1 MAAISM
7 ERKVL
12 GVFVLMFAGLLA
24 TTVLAFIT
32 TRRLMNTAGW
42 VSHTYAVMDRL
53 QATRAAALQAESAMR
68 GFVITGDN
76 NFLNTKDSA
85 LSHLATDYIQLRN
98 MTGDNPVEQRHLDK
112 LSRTLGDWRTRVA
125 DVQLARQFTGF
136 TAAQALVRER
146 HIATSTAQIF
156 LTLDAMHA
164 EEQRLLDAR
173 LAEERHRDTVVNV
186 VYVLL
191 CSLALLFFIG
201 MYLQIRREILQRRQT
216 EEKFRGLFDSAPDA
230 IVVSDAEGHIVL
242 VNAQTEKSFGYA
254 RQELIGQSI
263 DTLVP
268 ERFHDRYRRHR
279 ADYIAAPRTRM
290 MDIGLELFARRKDGS
305 EFPADISLSP
315 ISTSDGMLVFSEIRD
330 ITWRKQAEQ
339 ELRANET
346 RFRAVADTAN
356 DAVISADSHG
366 NILYFNPAAERIFGY
381 AAREVLGKPITLL
394 MPGRFHHAHEEGFRR
409 FLATGEARV
418 VGKTVELTG
427 KRKQGSEF
435 PLELS
440 LASWRVEGEVFL
452 TGIVRDM
459 TLRRESE
466 RQIRELNEHLEQRAV
481 ELETVNQ
488 ELEAFSYSVS
498 HDLRAPLRAVD
509 GFSRLLEQEY
519 RTRLDAEGLR
529 LLTVV
534 RDNSRKMGALI
545 DDLLTFSRLGRKPV
559 QGAAFDTRGVVEE
572 ALSEVLAGTE
582 TPRPEVDIA
591 SLPNAWGDR
600 ALLKQVWLN
609 LLANAVKYSS
619 KAPQPRIS
627 VGGRIDGD
635 ECVYHVQD
643 NGVGFDMRYSDKL
656 FGVFQRLHGPEQFPG
671 TGVGLA
677 IVKRVVVKH
686 GGRVWAESKLGE
698 GANFFFSLPNKDPPT

>member
-7 ERKVL
+7 ERKLL
-12 GVFVLMFAGLLA
+12 GVFVLMFAGLL
-24 TTVLAFIT
+24 TTTALAFVT

-42 VSHTYAVMDRL
+42 VSHTHAVMERI
-53 QATRAAALQAESAMR
+53 QATQTAVFQAESAIR
-68 GFVITGDN
+68 GFVVTGDN
-76 NFLNTKDSA
+76 TFLDTKDAA
-85 LSHLATDYIQLRN
+85 LSTLTTDYIALRE
-98 MTGDNPVEQRHLDK
+98 MTSDNPSEQRRLNT
-112 LSRTLGDWRTRVA
+112 LSGFIKNWQTRLA
-125 DVQLARQFTGF
+125 DVQIARQFRGF
-136 TAAQALVRER
+136 AAANKLVRAR
-146 HIATSTAQIF
+146 YIATGASAVFQV
-156 LTLDAMHA
+156 LDAMHA

-173 LAEERHRDTVVNV
+173 LAEERHRDTIVNI
-186 VYVLL
+186 VYALL
-191 CSLALLFFIG
+191 CSLALMFFTGI
-201 MYLQIRREILQRRQT
+201 YLQIRREILERRQT
-216 EEKFRGLFDSAPDA
+216 ENKFHGLFESAPDA
-230 IVVSDAEGHIVL
+230 IILSDAWGQIVL

-263 DTLVP
+263 DMLVP
-268 ERFHDRYRRHR
+268 ERFRGQHQHHR
-279 ADYIAAPRTRM
+279 ASYTAAPQTRM
-290 MDIGLELFARRKDGS
+290 MGIGLELFARRKDGS
-305 EFPADISLSP
+305 EFPVDISLSP
-315 ISTSDGMLVFSEIRD
+315 VSTNDGVLVVSEIRD

-339 ELRANET
+339 ELRENET

-356 DAVISADSHG
+356 DAVITAGSQG

-381 AAREVLGKPITLL
+381 AAREVFGKPIALL
-394 MPGRFHHAHEEGFRR
+394 MPGRFHCAHEEGFRR

-427 KRKQGSEF
+427 KRKDDSEF

-440 LASWRVEGEVFL
+440 LASWRAGDEVFF

-459 TLRRESE
+459 TLRREAE

-481 ELETVNQ
+481 ELETVNK

-519 RTRLDAEGLR
+519 RARLDMEGLR
-529 LLTVV
+529 LLAVV

-559 QGAAFDTRGVVEE
+559 EGITFDMRSLVK
-572 ALSEVLAGTE
+572 EVLSDTLAGME
-582 TPRPEVDIA
+582 TGQPEVEVK
-591 SLPNAWGDR
+591 SLPNAWADR

-609 LLANAVKYSS
+609 LLSNAVKYSGKS
-619 KAPQPRIS
+619 TQPRIT

-635 ECVYHVQD
+635 ECVYQIQD
-643 NGVGFDMRYSDKL
+643 NGVGFDMRYYDKL

-686 GGRVWAESKLGE
+686 GGRVWAESKPGK
-698 GANFFFSLPNKDPPT
+698 GASFFFSLPNKDQPT

>member
-1 MAAISM
+1 MIAVSM

-24 TTVLAFIT
+24 TAALAYIT

-42 VSHTYAVMDRL
+42 ISHTYAVMDRL
-53 QATRAAALQAESAMR
+53 QATRTAALQAESAMR

-85 LSHLATDYIQLRN
+85 LSDLATDYIQLRN
-98 MTGDNPVEQRHLDK
+98 MTSDNPVEQRHLDK
-112 LSRTLGDWRTRVA
+112 LSRILGDWRTRVA

-136 TAAQALVRER
+136 AAAQALVQAR
-146 HIATSTAQIF
+146 HIATRTTQIF

-186 VYVLL
+186 VYALL
-191 CSLALLFFIG
+191 CSLALFFFIG
-201 MYLQIRREILQRRQT
+201 IYLQIHREIFERRQT
-216 EEKFRGLFDSAPDA
+216 EEKFHGLFESAPDA
-230 IVVSDAEGHIVL
+230 VILSDSDGQIVL
-242 VNAQTEKSFGYA
+242 VNAQTEKSFGYT
-254 RQELIGQSI
+254 REELIGQSI
-263 DTLVP
+263 DMLVP
-268 ERFHDRYRRHR
+268 ERSRDQHQHHR
-279 ADYIAAPRTRM
+279 ASYTAAPQTRRM
-290 MDIGLELFARRKDGS
+290 GVGLELFAQRKDGS
-305 EFPADISLSP
+305 EFPVDISLSP
-315 ISTSDGMLVFSEIRD
+315 ITTEDGVLVVSEIRD
-330 ITWRKQAEQ
+330 VTWRKQAEQ

-346 RFRAVADTAN
+346 RFRAVSDTAN
-356 DAVISADSHG
+356 DAVITAGSHG

-394 MPGRFHHAHEEGFRR
+394 MPGRFHHAHEEGFKR

-427 KRKQGSEF
+427 KRNDSSEF

-498 HDLRAPLRAVD
+498 HDLLAPLRAVD

-519 RTRLDAEGLR
+519 RERLDAEGLR

-559 QGAAFDTRGVVEE
+559 EEITFDMHSLVKE
-572 ALSEVLAGTE
+572 ALSDALTGME
-582 TPRPEVDIA
+582 TGQPEVEVK
-591 SLPNAWGDR
+591 SLPNARGDR
-600 ALLKQVWLN
+600 VLLKQVWLN

-619 KAPQPRIS
+619 KASQPRIT

-635 ECVYHVQD
+635 EGVYHVQD
-643 NGVGFDMRYSDKL
+643 NGVGFDMRYYDKL
-656 FGVFQRLHGPEQFPG
+656 FGVFQRLHGEEQFPG

-677 IVKRVVVKH
+677 IVKRIVVKH
-686 GGRVWAESKLGE
+686 GGRVWAEGKPNE
-698 GANFFFSLPNKDPPT
+698 GASFFFSLPNKDL

>member
-1 MAAISM
+1 M
-7 ERKVL
+7 
-12 GVFVLMFAGLLA
+12 LA
-24 TTVLAFIT
+24 
-32 TRRLMNTAGW
+32 NT
-42 VSHTYAVMDRL
+42 
-53 QATRAAALQAESAMR
+53 QA
-68 GFVITGDN
+68 
-76 NFLNTKDSA
+76 
-85 LSHLATDYIQLRN
+85 
-98 MTGDNPVEQRHLDK
+98 
-112 LSRTLGDWRTRVA
+112 
-125 DVQLARQFTGF
+125 
-136 TAAQALVRER
+136 
-146 HIATSTAQIF
+146 
-156 LTLDAMHA
+156 
-164 EEQRLLDAR
+164 
-173 LAEERHRDTVVNV
+173 
-186 VYVLL
+186 
-191 CSLALLFFIG
+191 
-201 MYLQIRREILQRRQT
+201 
-216 EEKFRGLFDSAPDA
+216 
-230 IVVSDAEGHIVL
+230 
-242 VNAQTEKSFGYA
+242 EKSFGYT
-254 RQELIGQSI
+254 REELIGQSI
-263 DTLVP
+263 DMLVP
-268 ERFHDRYRRHR
+268 ERSRAKHHHDI
-279 ADYIAAPRTRM
+279 AGYIAAPRVRM
-290 MDIGLELFARRKDGS
+290 MNNGLELFARRRDGS
-305 EFPADISLSP
+305 EFPVDISLTP
-315 ISTSDGMLVFSEIRD
+315 ISTNDGMLVVSEIRD

-346 RFRAVADTAN
+346 RFRAVVDTAN
-356 DAVISADSHG
+356 DAVITAGSHR

-394 MPGRFHHAHEEGFRR
+394 MPGRFHHAHEEGFKR
-409 FLATGEARV
+409 FLATGEAHV
-418 VGKTVELTG
+418 VGRTVELTG
-427 KRKQGSEF
+427 KRKDSSEF

-440 LASWRVEGEVFL
+440 LANWRVEGEVFF

-459 TLRRESE
+459 TLRHESE

-519 RTRLDAEGLR
+519 RARLDTEGLR

-559 QGAAFDTRGVVEE
+559 QGAAFDMRGLVEE
-572 ALSEVLAGTE
+572 ALSEILTGTE
-582 TPRPEVDIA
+582 IPRPEVDVA

-619 KAPQPRIS
+619 KASQPRIT

-686 GGRVWAESKLGE
+686 GGRVWAEGKPNE
-698 GANFFFSLPNKDPPT
+698 GASFFFSLPNRDMPT

>member
-1 MAAISM
+1 MIAVNM

-12 GVFVLMFAGLLA
+12 GVFALMFAGLLA
-24 TTVLAFIT
+24 TAVLAYIT
-32 TRRLMNTAGW
+32 THRLVNTAGW

-53 QATRAAALQAESAMR
+53 QATRTAALQAESAMR

-85 LSHLATDYIQLRN
+85 LSDLATDYIQLRN
-98 MTGDNPVEQRHLDK
+98 MTSDNPVEQRHLDK
-112 LSRTLGDWRTRVA
+112 LSRILGDWRTRVA

-136 TAAQALVRER
+136 AAAQALVQAR
-146 HIATSTAQIF
+146 HIATRTAQVF

-173 LAEERHRDTVVNV
+173 LAEERHRDTIVDV
-186 VYVLL
+186 VYALL
-191 CSLALLFFIG
+191 CSLALIFFIG
-201 MYLQIRREILQRRQT
+201 IYLQIRREIFERRQT
-216 EEKFRGLFDSAPDA
+216 EEKFHGLFESAPDA
-230 IVVSDAEGHIVL
+230 VILSDSGGQIVL

-254 RQELIGQSI
+254 RGELIGQSI
-263 DTLVP
+263 DMLIP
-268 ERFHDRYRRHR
+268 ERFHDRHHHHR
-279 ADYIAAPRTRM
+279 AGYIAAPRTRM
-290 MDIGLELFARRKDGS
+290 MDMGLELFARRKNGS
-305 EFPADISLSP
+305 EFPVDISLSP
-315 ISTSDGMLVFSEIRD
+315 ITTEDGVLVVSEIRD
-330 ITWRKQAEQ
+330 ITQRQ
-339 ELRANET
+339 E
-346 RFRAVADTAN
+346 
-356 DAVISADSHG
+356 
-366 NILYFNPAAERIFGY
+366 
-381 AAREVLGKPITLL
+381 
-394 MPGRFHHAHEEGFRR
+394 
-409 FLATGEARV
+409 
-418 VGKTVELTG
+418 VEN
-427 KRKQGSEF
+427 
-435 PLELS
+435 
-440 LASWRVEGEVFL
+440 
-452 TGIVRDM
+452 
-459 TLRRESE
+459 
-466 RQIRELNEHLEQRAV
+466 QIRDLNKHLQQRAV

-519 RTRLDAEGLR
+519 CERLDAEGLR

-559 QGAAFDTRGVVEE
+559 EEITFDMHSLVKE
-572 ALSEVLAGTE
+572 ALSDALTGIE
-582 TPRPEVDIA
+582 TGQPEVEVK
-591 SLPNAWGDR
+591 SLPNARADR

-609 LLANAVKYSS
+609 LLSNAVKYSGKS
-619 KAPQPRIS
+619 TQPRIT

-643 NGVGFDMRYSDKL
+643 NGVGFDMRYYDKL

-686 GGRVWAESKLGE
+686 GGRVWAEGKPNE
-698 GANFFFSLPNKDPPT
+698 GASFFFSLPNKDLPT